1 MFLAPEIP
9 ASYSR
14 TTISDG
20 EAGIFDT
27 LTLMR
32 RMVNDYKT
40 DPGIRQA
47 ALNVTFMTPAQDDAS
62 EVEALYC
69 FVRDY
74 IRYTKDVYG
83 VETLATPDKTMA
95 MRVGDCDDQTVL
107 LASLLE
113 SIGYPTRFVIEGY
126 SDGGTW
132 EHVYLETCLNGQW
145 VALDPTEQVAMGWQ
159 PPEPVIRWTE

>member
-9 ASYSR
+9 ARYTR

-20 EAGIFDT
+20 ETGIFDT
-27 LTLMR
+27 LRLMR

-47 ALNVTFMTPAQDDAS
+47 ALNVTFMTPAQDEAS

-74 IRYTKDVYG
+74 IRYTKDVHG

-95 MRVGDCDDQTVL
+95 MRVGDCDDQAVL

-113 SIGYPTRFVIEGY
+113 SVGYPTRFVIEGY
-126 SDGGTW
+126 TDGGTW
-132 EHVYLETCLNGQW
+132 EHVYLETCLCGQW
-145 VALDPTEQVAMGWQ
+145 IALDPTEQVAMGWQ
-159 PPEPVIRWTE
+159 PPDALIRWTE

>member
-9 ASYSR
+9 ASYTR
-14 TTISDG
+14 TSISDG

-27 LTLMR
+27 LALMR
-32 RMVNDYKT
+32 RMVNDFKT
-40 DPGIRQA
+40 NPGIRQA

-62 EVEALYC
+62 EVEALFT

-83 VETLATPDKTMA
+83 IETLQTPDKTMA

-126 SDGGTW
+126 QDNGPW
-132 EHVYLETCLNGQW
+132 EHVYLETCLLGEW
-145 VALDPTEQVAMGWQ
+145 IALDPTEQVAMGWQ
-159 PPEPVIRWTE
+159 PPDALIRWTE